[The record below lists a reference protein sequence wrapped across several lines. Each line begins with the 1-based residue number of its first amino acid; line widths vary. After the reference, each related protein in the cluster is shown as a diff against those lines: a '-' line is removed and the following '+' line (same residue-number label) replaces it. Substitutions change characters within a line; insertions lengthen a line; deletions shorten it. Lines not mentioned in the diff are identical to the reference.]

1 MKYVITIIILG
12 LMFCIFAQVETQH
25 AVSNNTGEA
34 KSETMTLRFAIGQ
47 PAIGTRTEEN
57 IKLQSGYLLIKTEAT
72 TAPVE
77 DASKP
82 VAFGIKSISP
92 NPFNASCNIEF
103 EIFFEEM
110 EVHLKVLDISGR
122 IVDIP
127 IAGERLEPG
136 YYTLKWNGDD
146 LASGTYFIRLSD
158 GNTIITKRAIL
169 MK

>member
-12 LMFCIFAQVETQH
+12 LIFGIFAQVETRH
-25 AVSNNTGEA
+25 AVSNGTGKA
-34 KSETMTLRFAIGQ
+34 KSAGMTLRFAIGQ

-57 IKLQSGYLLIKTEAT
+57 IKLQSGYLLIKTEET
-72 TAPVE
+72 TSPIE

-82 VAFGIKSISP
+82 VVFGIKSISP

-103 EIFFEEM
+103 EIGEEM
-110 EVHLKVLDISGR
+110 EVNLKVLDISGR

-127 IAGERLEPG
+127 IASERLEPG
-136 YYTLKWNGDD
+136 HYTLKWNGND

-158 GNTIITKRAIL
+158 GDKIITKRAIL